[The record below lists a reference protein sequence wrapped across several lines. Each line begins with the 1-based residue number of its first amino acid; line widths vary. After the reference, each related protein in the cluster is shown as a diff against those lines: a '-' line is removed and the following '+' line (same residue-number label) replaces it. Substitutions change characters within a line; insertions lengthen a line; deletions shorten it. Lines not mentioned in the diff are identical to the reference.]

1 VAPAMQTGGKGVP
14 LFKDGIE
21 QGAGMTAKYIGFPF
35 KAPRPDTPAF
45 DGTWVNNHAFS
56 PLQSSRWSVVALRDL
71 SANVIRSA
79 TWALTP
85 WESPPGLMFGGSARR
100 SSNMAESA
108 CLQPLA

>member
-1 VAPAMQTGGKGVP
+1 MAPAMQTGGKGVP

-56 PLQSSRWSVVALRDL
+56 PLQSSRRSVWRTRSTL
-71 SANVIRSA
+71 SASD
-79 TWALTP
+79 
-85 WESPPGLMFGGSARR
+85 GSKCFR
-100 SSNMAESA
+100 
-108 CLQPLA
+108 